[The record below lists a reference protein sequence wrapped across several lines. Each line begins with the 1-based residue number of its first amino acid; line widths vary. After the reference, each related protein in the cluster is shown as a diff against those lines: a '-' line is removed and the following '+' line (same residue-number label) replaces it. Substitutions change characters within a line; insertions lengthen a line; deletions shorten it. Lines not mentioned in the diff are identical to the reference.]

1 MTNQPMS
8 EDAEPRR
15 PAARRRLRVR
25 SGHAGRP
32 VPRPPGTPAGVVTVP
47 VIGEIDSV
55 TGGELEAVIS
65 RELANRPPVLVVD
78 LSLVGFVGSTALS
91 LLCRA
96 REACRR
102 QGTELALQGTAREDV
117 LSQLRITGLERLAV
131 GEV

>member
-1 MTNQPMS
+1 
-8 EDAEPRR
+8 
-15 PAARRRLRVR
+15 
-25 SGHAGRP
+25 
-32 VPRPPGTPAGVVTVP
+32 VTVP